1 MIDDPRI
8 AFVSAL
14 QAGARLCLLPFSR
27 VFAEEPIQL
36 AENLVFYPPGSLT
49 RDDLRVVSFPA
60 HEWQEAERR
69 SEASTPGRIEASGS
83 DLTWLK
89 SGATKITIADFF
101 DCGLLALPVVL
112 DWDEFLEARDHQV
125 HLDAIAVAARQ
136 AEAIIDLLR
145 FWYCRIDLPNTLPG
159 RVGYLPKPRF
169 TAGLFYSL
177 EDHESYVVAGE
188 LVTHDIVAGLGLEI
202 DEGCFLPELEHGEVG
217 NIARRG
223 LRLHSTALEA
233 ASDTEKFLQLMT
245 LIEYLA
251 DPDGYITMQKV
262 KKRIGRHVAK
272 NQTDYDAIM
281 QDFRFLTS
289 MGKDT
294 EGRDQGLRHN
304 VVHVGAN
311 LEDRLDQAERRD
323 VLNRVNRYVGVVLTH
338 FIERSGEGWDAIE
351 QYRNERGIALGL
363 ETDL

>member
-1 MIDDPRI
+1 MIEDPRI
-8 AFVSAL
+8 KFSSEL

-27 VFAEEPIQL
+27 VYAEEPIQL
-36 AENLVFYPPGSLT
+36 AENLIFYPPGSLSA
-49 RDDLRVVSFPA
+49 DDLHVVSFPA
-60 HEWQEAERR
+60 HEWQEAVCR
-69 SEASTPGRIEASGS
+69 SDANTPGRIEASGS

-89 SGATKITIADFF
+89 SGATQITIDDFF

-112 DWDEFLEARDHQV
+112 NWDEFLEARNHQV
-125 HLDAIAVAARQ
+125 HLDAISVAARQ

-145 FWYCRIDLPNTLPG
+145 FWYCKIDLPDSLPG
-159 RVGYLPKPRF
+159 RAGYLPKRRF

-177 EDHESYVVAGE
+177 EDHESYIVAGQ

-202 DEGCFLPELEHGEVG
+202 NEGCFVPELEHGEVG

-251 DPDGYITMQKV
+251 DPDGYIAMQKV
-262 KKRIGRHVAK
+262 KKQIGRHVA
-272 NQTDYDAIM
+272 QDRTEYDEIM

-289 MGKDT
+289 MGKDSS
-294 EGRDQGLRHN
+294 GRDPGLRHN

-311 LEDRLDQAERRD
+311 LEDLLDQAERRD
-323 VLNRVNRYVGVVLTH
+323 VLNRVNRYIGVVLTH
-338 FIERSGEGWDAIE
+338 FIERSDKGWDAIE
-351 QYRNERGIALGL
+351 HYRSERGIALGL
-363 ETDL
+363 EADV